1 MSGML
6 MLVVAPLGI
15 FGIGPKSLQT
25 DFKLPTDSVALMLVR
40 NAVESAHPT
49 NNSIKLEMK

>member
-40 NAVESAHPT
+40 NAMESAHPT